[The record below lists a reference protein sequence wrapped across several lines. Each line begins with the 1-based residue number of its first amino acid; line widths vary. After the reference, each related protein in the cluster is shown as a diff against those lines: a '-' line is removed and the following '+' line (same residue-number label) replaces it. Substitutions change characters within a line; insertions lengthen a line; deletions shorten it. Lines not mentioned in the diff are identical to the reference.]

1 MIHVSKIHE
10 IVKLKKEISI
20 SWVATSGEIIHC
32 EKCVVTS
39 FHGNG
44 QTFNVK
50 IFPSEEIRKV
60 NRYSVVELNGE
71 EVIL

>member
-10 IVKLKKEISI
+10 IVKMKQDFSI
-20 SWVATSGEIIHC
+20 SWVTSSGEIIRC
-32 EKCVVTS
+32 EKCVATS
-39 FHGNG
+39 FHANG

-50 IFPSEEIRKV
+50 IFPSEQIRKV
-60 NRYSVVELNGE
+60 NRYSVIELNGE